1 MGEIGISCYRMSCFL
16 FKKSHRAPLGSHLSN
31 SYGRRPRVVLDLAK
45 ESWEQQPSQY
55 HNIIEYVE
63 QMHDRMTNIW
73 PVVREHMQQAQQQQ
87 ALVYNRGPQVQEFHP
102 GERVL
107 VLIPSS
113 ECKFLARW
121 LGPYEVVERTGPVN
135 YRVRQ
140 PGGRKVQQIYHV
152 NLLKPWHEPIPSPSD
167 VFVAGVNGP
176 VTPEVRMGSQVSPGR
191 GKSCENWYG
200 GTVMYSLSSRGRL
213 L

>member
-1 MGEIGISCYRMSCFL
+1 M
-16 FKKSHRAPLGSHLSN
+16 
-31 SYGRRPRVVLDLAK
+31 LDLAK
-45 ESWEQQPSQY
+45 ESWEQQPSRY
-55 HNIIEYVE
+55 HTIIVYVE
-63 QMHDRMTNIW
+63 QMHDRMTKIW

-87 ALVYNRGPQVQEFHP
+87 ARVYNRGAHVREFHP
-102 GERVL
+102 GEKVL

-140 PGGRKVQQIYHV
+140 PGRRKGQQIYHV

-167 VFVAGVNGP
+167 VFAAGVKTP
-176 VTPEVRMGSQVSPGR
+176 VTPE
-191 GKSCENWYG
+191 GKDG
-200 GTVMYSLSSRGRL
+200 
-213 L
+213 